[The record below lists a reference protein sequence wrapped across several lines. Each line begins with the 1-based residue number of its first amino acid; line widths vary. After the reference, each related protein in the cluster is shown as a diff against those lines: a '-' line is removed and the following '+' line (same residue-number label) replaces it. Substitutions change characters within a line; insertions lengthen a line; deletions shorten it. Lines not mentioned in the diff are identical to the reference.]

1 MNHRLILKDYNS
13 RQLLPFLVIMF
24 MVSGCGALIYEV
36 IWLQMLQLVI
46 GLTSVSLGVLLGTFM
61 GGMFLGSL
69 FYARIIS
76 VKHHPLKIY
85 AILEICIGLTGLAL
99 LYGMPFIESVY
110 TSIAGNG
117 VFRSI
122 LIRSIISSVC
132 LLPPTILMGATLPAI
147 SRWVETTPKGVAWM
161 GFFYGGNIF
170 GGVIGCLL
178 AGFYL
183 LREFDVAT
191 ATYLALCL
199 NLIIAVAALVIS
211 HITYY
216 NYDQV
221 VKSPQKP
228 FFSRSI
234 VVYITIAL
242 SGMAALGGEVIWTR
256 LLSIMMGS
264 TVYTFSIILAAFLVG
279 LGIGSGAGAF
289 IGRKVKRPGLALGIC
304 QFLLILTIV
313 WASYIITNVVPNR
326 SLDLSMMTNPWYK
339 FWNDL
344 GFCTLAVLPPSL
356 LWGASFPL
364 ALASVASRGQ
374 DPGRLVGGIYASDT
388 VGAIIG
394 SLAFSLIGFSIPG
407 SRLSQ
412 QVLVLI
418 SCVAAIMM
426 LSLSSYRQ
434 KSTIKS
440 SVKKN
445 LSLPYLRGAGV
456 AIVVISTGVLAA
468 RNIHAIPWAVIAYG
482 KFLPSHSDLLGSGNT
497 PPDQSESSIKLLYV
511 GEGLNGSVAVTER
524 SNGERQFHS
533 VGKVQ
538 ASTDLQDMRLQRM
551 LGHFAG
557 LLTENPESVLVIGCG
572 AGITAGTFITY
583 PEVKR
588 IIVCDIESKVPK
600 FIAPYFSNENYGIA
614 DGIDKENPHI
624 VNGKEVRFEYDDGR
638 HYLSTSNE
646 KYDIITTD
654 PIDPWAKGA
663 AALYT
668 QEFFEKCKAHL
679 KPGGAITVWI
689 PLYQGSVESIK
700 SMIST
705 FCKVFPDAILWSNDY
720 FGEGY
725 DMVLF
730 SQDKPTYINL
740 EVLGEKLSGEDYNMV
755 RQSLAEVTFGNLEDF
770 LGTYAGNARDLKE
783 WMSGAQINTDRNL
796 RLSYLSGIS
805 AYYYAATEIFYDII
819 KYYKF
824 PENLFSG
831 SDQKLDSLDINI
843 RYKMWEIFE

>member
-24 MVSGCGALIYEV
+24 IVSGCAALIYEV

-69 FYARIIS
+69 FFARIIS
-76 VKHHPLKIY
+76 MKHHPLRIY

-110 TSIAGNG
+110 TSIVGNG

-122 LIRSIISSVC
+122 LIRSLISAVC

-147 SRWVETTPKGVAWM
+147 SRWVETTPKGVSWM

-183 LREFDVAT
+183 LREFDVGI
-191 ATYLALCL
+191 ATYLAFCL
-199 NLIIAVAALVIS
+199 NLIIAIAALVIS
-211 HITYY
+211 RITYY

-221 VKSPQKP
+221 VKESRKP
-228 FFSRSI
+228 YFSRST

-256 LLSIMMGS
+256 LLSLMMGP
-264 TVYTFSIILAAFLVG
+264 TVYTFSLILAVFLVG

-289 IGRKVKRPGLALGIC
+289 LGRKVKRPGLALGIC
-304 QFLLILTIV
+304 QLLLILTIV
-313 WASYIITNVVPNR
+313 WASFIITNVLPNR

-339 FWNDL
+339 FGNDL

-364 ALASVASRGQ
+364 ALAGVASRGQ

-394 SLAFSLIGFSIPG
+394 SLAFSLIGFNILG

-412 QVLVLI
+412 QLLVLI
-418 SCVAAIMM
+418 SCVASILM
-426 LSLSSYRQ
+426 LSLFSLRQ
-434 KSTIKS
+434 KSTLKFSIK
-440 SVKKN
+440 KI
-445 LSLPYLRGAGV
+445 LSLHSLRGIGV
-456 AIVVISTGVLAA
+456 AVVVVLIAMVAA
-468 RNIHAIPWAVIAYG
+468 RNIHAIPWAAIAYG
-482 KFLPSHSDLLGSGNT
+482 KFLPSHSDLLESDNT
-497 PPDQSESSIKLLYV
+497 PPEQSDSSIRLLYV
-511 GEGLNGSVAVTER
+511 GEGLNGSVAVTEL
-524 SNGERQFHS
+524 SNGVRQFHS

-538 ASTDLQDMRLQRM
+538 ASTYLQDMRIQRM

-557 LLTENPESVLVIGCG
+557 LLTERPESVLVIGCG
-572 AGITAGTFITY
+572 AGVTAGTFITY

-588 IIVCDIESKVPK
+588 IVVCDIESKVPK
-600 FIAPYFSNENYGIA
+600 FVAPYFSNENYGIA

-646 KYDIITTD
+646 KYDIIATD

-668 QEFFEKCKAHL
+668 QEFFEKCKAQL
-679 KPGGAITVWI
+679 NPGGAITVWI
-689 PLYQGSVESIK
+689 PLYQGSTESIK

-705 FCKVFPDAILWSNDY
+705 FCKVFPDAILWSND
-720 FGEGY
+720 FSGEGY

-730 SQDKPTYINL
+730 SQDKPTHINL
-740 EVLGEKLSGEDYNMV
+740 EELEKKLSREDYSMV
-755 RQSLAEVTFGNLEDF
+755 RQSLADVTFGNLEDF
-770 LGTYAGNARDLKE
+770 LGTYAGNAQDLKE
-783 WMSGAQINTDRNL
+783 WMSGAHINTDRNL
-796 RLSYLSGIS
+796 RLSYLSGVS
-805 AYYYAATEIFYDII
+805 AYYYVATEILHDIF

-831 SDQKLDSLDINI
+831 PDQKLDSLDINI
-843 RYKMWEIFE
+843 RYKMWDILE